1 MHKTE
6 VDIPPSIRKRLIH
19 LFGLI
24 EKEFESVCQENVVLQ
39 EKVESLTEKV
49 NEKYLTT
56 EQFQVNS
63 KQKPPTGQKLKTAEK
78 LKAQTSK
85 IVSSF
90 KSPSAANCQFVKEYG
105 GHRDGLWDLALP
117 HTGQPVIGTCSAD
130 HTARIWCIETGTP
143 LLQYTG
149 HMGSINSIK
158 FHPNK
163 DLALTSSGDQTIHI
177 WQAAVNLDNLEY
189 VGILDYRSAVI

>member
-1 MHKTE
+1 MHKSD
-6 VDIPPSIRKRLIH
+6 VDIPPSVRKRLIH

-39 EKVESLTEKV
+39 DKVEALTEKV
-49 NEKYLTT
+49 NEKYSTT

-117 HTGQPVIGTCSAD
+117 RTGQPVIGTCSA
-130 HTARIWCIETGTP
+130 GM
-143 LLQYTG
+143 Y
-149 HMGSINSIK
+149 
-158 FHPNK
+158 
-163 DLALTSSGDQTIHI
+163 
-177 WQAAVNLDNLEY
+177 Y
-189 VGILDYRSAVI
+189 VPSKGI

>member
-6 VDIPPSIRKRLIH
+6 IDIPPGIRKRLTH

-24 EKEFESVCQENVVLQ
+24 EKEFESVYQENIVLQ
-39 EKVESLTEKV
+39 EKVESLTEKI
-49 NEKYLTT
+49 NEKCLTT
-56 EQFQVNS
+56 EQFQVSS

-105 GHRDGLWDLALP
+105 GHRDGLWDVALP
-117 HTGQPVIGTCSAD
+117 RTGQPVIGTCSAGMYLFK
-130 HTARIWCIETGTP
+130 IVSLCFFICIS
-143 LLQYTG
+143 LL
-149 HMGSINSIK
+149 
-158 FHPNK
+158 F
-163 DLALTSSGDQTIHI
+163 
-177 WQAAVNLDNLEY
+177 
-189 VGILDYRSAVI
+189 

>member
-6 VDIPPSIRKRLIH
+6 VDIPLGVRKRLTH

-56 EQFQVNS
+56 EQFQINS

-90 KSPSAANCQFVKEYG
+90 KNPSAVNCQFVKEYG
-105 GHRDGLWDLALP
+105 GHRDGLWDIALP
-117 HTGQPVIGTCSAD
+117 RTGQPVIGTCSA
-130 HTARIWCIETGTP
+130 GT
-143 LLQYTG
+143 
-149 HMGSINSIK
+149 N
-158 FHPNK
+158 
-163 DLALTSSGDQTIHI
+163 
-177 WQAAVNLDNLEY
+177 
-189 VGILDYRSAVI
+189 

>member
-1 MHKTE
+1 MHKAE
-6 VDIPPSIRKRLIH
+6 VDIPPSVRKRLTH

-39 EKVESLTEKV
+39 EKVESLTEKC
-49 NEKYLTT
+49 LTA

-105 GHRDGLWDLALP
+105 GHRDGLWDVALP
-117 HTGQPVIGTCSAD
+117 RTGQPVIGTCSA
-130 HTARIWCIETGTP
+130 GM
-143 LLQYTG
+143 YYG
-149 HMGSINSIK
+149 
-158 FHPNK
+158 
-163 DLALTSSGDQTIHI
+163 
-177 WQAAVNLDNLEY
+177 
-189 VGILDYRSAVI
+189 

>member
-6 VDIPPSIRKRLIH
+6 IDVPPGIRKRLAH

-24 EKEFESVCQENVVLQ
+24 EKEFECMYQENVALQ
-39 EKVESLTEKV
+39 EKVDSLTEKI
-49 NEKYLTT
+49 NEKYLPT

-105 GHRDGLWDLALP
+105 GHRDGLWDVALP
-117 HTGQPVIGTCSAD
+117 RTGQPIIGTCSA
-130 HTARIWCIETGTP
+130 GTY
-143 LLQYTG
+143 LLK
-149 HMGSINSIK
+149 I
-158 FHPNK
+158 
-163 DLALTSSGDQTIHI
+163 
-177 WQAAVNLDNLEY
+177 
-189 VGILDYRSAVI
+189 

>member
-1 MHKTE
+1 MHKAE
-6 VDIPPSIRKRLIH
+6 IDVPSGIRKRLAH

-24 EKEFESVCQENVVLQ
+24 EKEFESMYQENVVLQ
-39 EKVESLTEKV
+39 EKVDALTEKV

-105 GHRDGLWDLALP
+105 GHRDGLWDVALP
-117 HTGQPVIGTCSAD
+117 RTGQPVIGTCSA
-130 HTARIWCIETGTP
+130 GTC
-143 LLQYTG
+143 LLKII
-149 HMGSINSIK
+149 SPC
-158 FHPNK
+158 FH
-163 DLALTSSGDQTIHI
+163 LYIFCF
-177 WQAAVNLDNLEY
+177 Y
-189 VGILDYRSAVI
+189 FRSHGENMVY

>member
-6 VDIPPSIRKRLIH
+6 VEIPPGVRKRLTH

-24 EKEFESVCQENVVLQ
+24 EKEFESVCQDNVVLQ

-49 NEKYLTT
+49 NEKYMTAT

-117 HTGQPVIGTCSAD
+117 RTGQPVIGTCSAGSWTNVTSLSFFFFFYIPNPFIRNPQIIRPEYGASKPVLRFCSTRATRD
-130 HTARIWCIETGTP
+130 PSTP
-143 LLQYTG
+143 
-149 HMGSINSIK
+149 
-158 FHPNK
+158 
-163 DLALTSSGDQTIHI
+163 
-177 WQAAVNLDNLEY
+177 
-189 VGILDYRSAVI
+189 

>member
-1 MHKTE
+1 MHKAE
-6 VDIPPSIRKRLIH
+6 IDVPPGIRKRLAH

-24 EKEFESVCQENVVLQ
+24 EKEFESVYQENVVLQ
-39 EKVESLTEKV
+39 EKVDSLTEKV

-90 KSPSAANCQFVKEYG
+90 KSPSAANCQFMKEYG
-105 GHRDGLWDLALP
+105 GHRDGLWDVALP
-117 HTGQPVIGTCSAD
+117 RTGQSVIGTCSA
-130 HTARIWCIETGTP
+130 
-143 LLQYTG
+143 
-149 HMGSINSIK
+149 
-158 FHPNK
+158 
-163 DLALTSSGDQTIHI
+163 
-177 WQAAVNLDNLEY
+177 
-189 VGILDYRSAVI
+189 GICY

>member
-6 VDIPPSIRKRLIH
+6 VDIPQGVRKRLTH

-24 EKEFESVCQENVVLQ
+24 EKEFESVCQENIVLQ
-39 EKVESLTEKV
+39 DKVESLTEKI
-49 NEKYLTT
+49 NEKFLTT

-90 KSPSAANCQFVKEYG
+90 KSPSAANCQFVKEYS
-105 GHRDGLWDLALP
+105 GHRDGLWDVALP
-117 HTGQPVIGTCSAD
+117 RTGQPVIGTCSA
-130 HTARIWCIETGTP
+130 G
-143 LLQYTG
+143 
-149 HMGSINSIK
+149 MS
-158 FHPNK
+158 
-163 DLALTSSGDQTIHI
+163 
-177 WQAAVNLDNLEY
+177 
-189 VGILDYRSAVI
+189 

>member
-1 MHKTE
+1 MSPAHVSHRCRKQPVSFNTFVCVAAAMHKTE
-6 VDIPPSIRKRLIH
+6 VEIPPGVRKRLTH

-24 EKEFESVCQENVVLQ
+24 EKEFESVCQDNVVLQ

-49 NEKYLTT
+49 NEKYLTTT

-117 HTGQPVIGTCSAD
+117 RTGQPVIGTCSA
-130 HTARIWCIETGTP
+130 
-143 LLQYTG
+143 
-149 HMGSINSIK
+149 GSW
-158 FHPNK
+158 
-163 DLALTSSGDQTIHI
+163 T
-177 WQAAVNLDNLEY
+177 
-189 VGILDYRSAVI
+189 

>member
-6 VDIPPSIRKRLIH
+6 VDIPPSVRKRLIH

-63 KQKPPTGQKLKTAEK
+63 KQKPPTGQKLKTADK

-117 HTGQPVIGTCSAD
+117 RTGQPVIGTCSAGMYFIC
-130 HTARIWCIETGTP
+130 TK
-143 LLQYTG
+143 Y
-149 HMGSINSIK
+149 
-158 FHPNK
+158 
-163 DLALTSSGDQTIHI
+163 
-177 WQAAVNLDNLEY
+177 
-189 VGILDYRSAVI
+189 ILSYMFLIIFTYFTLF